1 MFFSKQQQ
9 QKKPHNFPE
18 KQGQT
23 NPAGV
28 AVTKIGVWIPES
40 GMCLLPCSK
49 GRDTIMAK
57 GQAVKRKQI
66 AAGKIGSKTQ
76 KSETEFF
83 LWVTVCIL
91 PARMTLFFSNLLIA
105 FGL

>member
-1 MFFSKQQQ
+1 
-9 QKKPHNFPE
+9 
-18 KQGQT
+18 
-23 NPAGV
+23 
-28 AVTKIGVWIPES
+28 
-40 GMCLLPCSK
+40 
-49 GRDTIMAK
+49 MAK

-83 LWVTVCIL
+83 LLVTACIL